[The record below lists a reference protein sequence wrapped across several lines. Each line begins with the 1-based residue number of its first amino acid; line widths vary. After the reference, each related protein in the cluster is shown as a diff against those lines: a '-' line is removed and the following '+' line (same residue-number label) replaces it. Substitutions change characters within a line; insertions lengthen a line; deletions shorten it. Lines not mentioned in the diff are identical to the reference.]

1 MILPTYSVT
10 YSRHTSDLPLTHFQ
24 PTSDLP
30 LTYIRWEDV
39 GLAPEGVAEAISAGR
54 LLKKNK
60 VEFDVVYTSWLSRA
74 IETVAVVVAVAV
86 VTMAIVLMMAC
97 CCAVHVTRACC
108 CGAQAWIVLSEL
120 DDTWLPIHK
129 SWRLNE
135 RMYGALTGLSKKKT
149 RAQVQPH
156 S

>member
-1 MILPTYSVT
+1 MLQEQLSDAVERAQVYRDHGADAILCHSKIK
-10 YSRHTSDLPLTHFQ
+10 DAGQ
-24 PTSDLP
+24 
-30 LTYIRWEDV
+30 
-39 GLAPEGVAEAISAGR
+39 AISAGR

-74 IETVAVVVAVAV
+74 IETVAVVVAAAV

-149 RAQVQPH
+149 RAQVQPN

>member
-1 MILPTYSVT
+1 L
-10 YSRHTSDLPLTHFQ
+10 
-24 PTSDLP
+24 
-30 LTYIRWEDV
+30 
-39 GLAPEGVAEAISAGR
+39 
-54 LLKKNK
+54 
-60 VEFDVVYTSWLSRA
+60 
-74 IETVAVVVAVAV
+74 AVAV
-86 VTMAIVLMMAC
+86 VLVMAC
-97 CCAVHVTRACC
+97 CCAVHVARSCCC

-149 RAQVQPH
+149 RAQVEPK